1 MRNAHTLLLFCLL
14 FMAQFAQ
21 GQNYPSWTQSITTFP
36 DSAYLFPIKILAD
49 AAGNSYTLS
58 TYSKSNGST
67 NTFKIY
73 ITKFDLNGNRLWQ
86 AIDDNAG
93 AGDARGYDMV
103 LDDQSNVYVAGGLM
117 GAFSNQIYLIK
128 VSAGGSVVWTRSSTT
143 SFSIGM
149 FTQILLDRN
158 KLYLASSSGEAIFD
172 LNGNE
177 KWSDTFPAER
187 ICVERAG
194 QMIVSEGF
202 VSGDNLVR
210 FDSLGN
216 QTFSDSTFNVG
227 RIATD
232 GWRNM
237 YVLGQYPGYQL
248 AKYDSNGVFQWSYN
262 SFPVTPPFG
271 DYTYEVLVDSY
282 GDVVLTGLNDT
293 MYKFSPNGNL
303 QWIKPMNGLDEN
315 WNVSGIVASDLIA
328 IAGIEWTGNNYDV
341 ILKTFDLM
349 GNANWSGI
357 YNSNSVQEIVVS
369 MAFSADGFFLAEDSM
384 SSTDVLHFDSPFFNL
399 TNDLSL
405 LCVDSVWYDT
415 LNPNYVNVSV
425 FNGNVSHLNYPS
437 VMIVS
442 STGDTISNPDNEVNF
457 FAHLGNIHLVYTDTI
472 TQLGITDFSEYSFI
486 ISEGFGT
493 TSAVIG
499 FCSTL
504 GTEEM
509 DWTQI
514 TIYPNPSSGQFE
526 ISNASG
532 MPIDQLTVF
541 DMSGRMVKSQKV
553 GEASNVRLDFSAE
566 PSGMYFVGLR
576 SASGNRYFKVI
587 IE

>member
-1 MRNAHTLLLFCLL
+1 
-14 FMAQFAQ
+14 
-21 GQNYPSWTQSITTFP
+21 
-36 DSAYLFPIKILAD
+36 
-49 AAGNSYTLS
+49 
-58 TYSKSNGST
+58 
-67 NTFKIY
+67 
-73 ITKFDLNGNRLWQ
+73 
-86 AIDDNAG
+86 
-93 AGDARGYDMV
+93 
-103 LDDQSNVYVAGGLM
+103 
-117 GAFSNQIYLIK
+117 
-128 VSAGGSVVWTRSSTT
+128 
-143 SFSIGM
+143 
-149 FTQILLDRN
+149 
-158 KLYLASSSGEAIFD
+158 
-172 LNGNE
+172 
-177 KWSDTFPAER
+177 
-187 ICVERAG
+187 
-194 QMIVSEGF
+194 
-202 VSGDNLVR
+202 
-210 FDSLGN
+210 
-216 QTFSDSTFNVG
+216 
-227 RIATD
+227 
-232 GWRNM
+232 
-237 YVLGQYPGYQL
+237 
-248 AKYDSNGVFQWSYN
+248 
-262 SFPVTPPFG
+262 
-271 DYTYEVLVDSY
+271 
-282 GDVVLTGLNDT
+282 
-293 MYKFSPNGNL
+293 
-303 QWIKPMNGLDEN
+303 MNGLDEN